1 MLATL
6 TKKGFQTKLVFL
18 DADENTI
25 MRRYNQTRRHY
36 PLDHSGGLLE
46 AVMAEKDRMTPV
58 KQKADYVIDTSHQSV
73 HELKFAVFN
82 IAQKLTAVTNMAI
95 NIISFGFKYGAPPE
109 ADLLIDVR
117 FLTNPYFIPKLKSM
131 NGESKE
137 INDFVMN
144 DDNARMFLNRYA
156 DLLDWLIPLYEKEG
170 KAYLNIAIGC
180 TGGQHRSVVVARA
193 IFDHIKHQKASIRLI
208 HRDIQYN

>member
-1 MLATL
+1 MKIFKNTIIIITGCSGSGKSTALAAFEDAGFYCIDNMPVLLVSQFFEQYGDKKNGMAGWAFVMDLRDKNFLGHHDAVLATL

-82 IAQKLTAVTNMAI
+82 IAQKLTAVTNMG
-95 NIISFGFKYGAPPE
+95 N
-109 ADLLIDVR
+109 
-117 FLTNPYFIPKLKSM
+117 
-131 NGESKE
+131 
-137 INDFVMN
+137 
-144 DDNARMFLNRYA
+144 
-156 DLLDWLIPLYEKEG
+156 
-170 KAYLNIAIGC
+170 
-180 TGGQHRSVVVARA
+180 
-193 IFDHIKHQKASIRLI
+193 
-208 HRDIQYN
+208 